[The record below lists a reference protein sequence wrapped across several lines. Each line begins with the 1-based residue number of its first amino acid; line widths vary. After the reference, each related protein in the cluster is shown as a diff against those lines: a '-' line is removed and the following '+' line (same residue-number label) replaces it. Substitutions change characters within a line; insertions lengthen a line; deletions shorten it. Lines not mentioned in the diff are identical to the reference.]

1 MTCSFPFCSRP
12 VPKEGYCFLHAAKYG
27 KDKPKPEPKLIPK
40 TSEKRKKTNAEYSKL
55 KKQMMFESNKCEAGL
70 AGCDKV
76 AVDLHHKAKRT
87 PKNICDRNNLLRV
100 CRPCHQKIEANP
112 LMALELGFSKSKHKK
127 QKTNILPK
135 K

>member
-12 VPKEGYCFLHAAKYG
+12 VPKEGMCILHAAKYG
-27 KDKPKPEPKLIPK
+27 SVKPKPEPKPIPQK
-40 TSEKRKKTNAEYSKL
+40 SEKRKKVDAEYSKL
-55 KKQMMFESNKCEAGL
+55 KKQMMSESNKCEAGL

-112 LMALELGFSKSKHKK
+112 IMALELGFSKSKHKK
-127 QKTNILPK
+127 QKTNILPQK
-135 K
+135 

>member
-12 VPKEGYCFLHAAKYG
+12 AARGTMCFLHGAKYG
-27 KDKPKPEPKLIPK
+27 DVKPKPEPKPIPQK
-40 TSEKRKKTNAEYSKL
+40 SEKRKKVDAEYSKL
-55 KKQMMFESNKCEAGL
+55 KKQMMSESNKCEAGL
-70 AGCDKV
+70 AGCDKI

>member
-12 VPKEGYCFLHAAKYG
+12 VPKEGYCVAHAAKYG

-55 KKQMMFESNKCEAGL
+55 KKQMMKESDKCEAKL
-70 AGCDKV
+70 AGCTRV
-76 AVDLHHKAKRT
+76 AVDLHHKAGRGKDKTVNRA
-87 PKNICDRNNLLRV
+87 NLLRV
-100 CRPCHQKIEANP
+100 CRSCHAQIELKPLLAAN
-112 LMALELGFSKSKHKK
+112 LGLSKSRHKTT
-127 QKTNILPK
+127 KTNFFPK